1 MFERDSLRGIIPPLA
16 TPLTRAGGVDRQ
28 GMGRLVEHVLS
39 AGVHGVFVL
48 GSTGEFPFLT
58 GRQRRQVVEA
68 AGADFVIVT
77 APYFGTMSISQE
89 WISRHVLAIVEA
101 TGARVML
108 YNVPPLIT
116 DMDPPTIARLAE
128 HDHVVGMKDSAQLSH
143 VQDVVFRTRGRDF
156 RVLCGTEYHLVA
168 ALLVGAHGGT
178 PSPANLI
185 PRDYVE
191 LYAAT
196 AAGRIDDALAM
207 QERVNR
213 FSDRLDEIPSWSSV
227 VKASLHLMGICG
239 PTVAAPLPSLTAEHL
254 EIVEAHLRK
263 YGLLS

>member
-1 MFERDSLRGIIPPLA
+1 M
-16 TPLTRAGGVDRQ
+16 
-28 GMGRLVEHVLS
+28 
-39 AGVHGVFVL
+39 L

-68 AGADFVIVT
+68 AVDAVAGKVPVIAGVSAVGTREAIEHCRAAQAAGADFVMVT
-77 APYFGTMSISQE
+77 APYFGTMTIDQE
-89 WISRHVLAIVEA
+89 WISRHVLAIAEE

-108 YNVPPLIT
+108 YNVPPLIG
-116 DMDPPTIARLAE
+116 DMAPPTIARLAE
-128 HDHVVGMKDSAQLSH
+128 HELVVGMKDSAQLSH
-143 VQDVVFRTRGRDF
+143 VQDVVFRTRSLDF
-156 RVLCGTEYHLVA
+156 RVLCGIEYHLVA
-168 ALLVGAHGGT
+168 ALLIGAHGGT

-185 PRDYVE
+185 PGSFVE
-191 LYAAT
+191 LYEAT
-196 AAGRIDDALAM
+196 VAGRIEAALEM

-239 PTVAAPLPSLTAEHL
+239 PTVAAPLPSLTAEQVD
-254 EIVEAHLRK
+254 IVEGHLQK